1 MEEIDLDEVEY
12 VIGYKDTAGI
22 QKWCENEAAHMED
35 GWDWD

>member
-12 VIGYKDTAGI
+12 VIGYTAGI